1 MAPLLDEL
9 NATRTVFPGTQLRL
23 RYEMPSDDPSPTA

>member
-1 MAPLLDEL
+1 L

-23 RYEMPSDDPSPTA
+23 VYELPSSDGSQPTVS